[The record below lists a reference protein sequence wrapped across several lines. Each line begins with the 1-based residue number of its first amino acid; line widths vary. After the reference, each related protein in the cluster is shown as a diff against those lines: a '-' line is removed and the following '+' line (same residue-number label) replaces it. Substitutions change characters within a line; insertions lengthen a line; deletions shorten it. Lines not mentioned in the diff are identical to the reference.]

1 MSLAR
6 SRTRMRLRC
15 AFPAVALVAAL
26 VGLTACGSGSPAPRP
41 TAPVVDGQLAQQL
54 KGAVGDA
61 GALVHLQELQKIADR
76 NGGNRAS
83 PSPGYLASADYVSGV
98 LRAAGFDVATPDYT
112 LSRRRGGS
120 GGSEGGEGPTTLP
133 NVVTQT
139 RTGDPAHVVV
149 IGAHLDSV
157 KQGPGIVDDGSGVA
171 TLLEIATRLGA
182 SPAVRNMVRFGFWGS
197 EESGAQ
203 GSTGYVTGLSDA
215 DRDAIMLYLNVDMV
229 GSPNG
234 GYFVQGG
241 TGDDTS
247 AAGPPGSGTV
257 GDVLADQL
265 GSTGVTP
272 QRITFVG
279 DDETPFVAANI
290 PSAGAEN
297 GDRKKKTAEQ
307 AQTAGGQAGEV
318 FDPCYHQA
326 CDTIQNVNPVV
337 LDHYLHA
344 LAGTLA
350 HFATTTDTLP

>member
-6 SRTRMRLRC
+6 SRTRTRLGW
-15 AFPAVALVAAL
+15 ASLAVALVAAL
-26 VGLTACGSGSPAPRP
+26 VALSACGSGPAPRP
-41 TAPVVDGQLAQQL
+41 TVPVVDGQLGQQL

-61 GALVHLQELQKIADR
+61 GALVHLQELQQIADQ

-83 PSPGYLASADYVSGV
+83 PSPGYLASVDYVAGV
-98 LRAAGFDVATPDYT
+98 LRAAGYDVETPDYP
-112 LSRRRGGS
+112 LSKRRSES
-120 GGSEGGEGPTTLP
+120 GGPATAQ

-139 RTGDPAHVVV
+139 RTGDPAHVVM

-182 SPAVRNMVRFGFWGS
+182 SPALRNMVRFGFWGS

-203 GSTGYVTGLSDA
+203 GSTGYVTSLSDA
-215 DRDAIMLYLNVDMV
+215 DRTAIMLYLNVDMV
-229 GSPNG
+229 ASPNG

-241 TGDDTS
+241 TGDDT
-247 AAGPPGSGTV
+247 AATGPPGSATV

-265 GSTGVTP
+265 ASTGVTP
-272 QRITFVG
+272 QRIKFVG

-297 GDRKKKTAEQ
+297 GDRRKKTEEQ
-307 AQTAGGQAGEV
+307 AQTAGGQADEV

-326 CDTIQNVNPVV
+326 CDTVQNVNPVV

>member
-6 SRTRMRLRC
+6 SPIRTRLYW
-15 AFPAVALVAAL
+15 ALLAVALVAL
-26 VGLTACGSGSPAPRP
+26 SACGSGSQTPRP

-54 KGAVGDA
+54 KGAVGNS
-61 GALVHLQELQKIADR
+61 GALVHLQELQKIADQ
-76 NGGNRAS
+76 NGGNRAT
-83 PSPGYLASADYVSGV
+83 PSPGYLASVDYVSGV

-112 LSRRRGGS
+112 LSRRRGGTD
-120 GGSEGGEGPTTLP
+120 GGGGPTTLP

-139 RTGDPAHVVV
+139 RTGDPAHVVM

-171 TLLEIATRLGA
+171 ALLEIATRLGP
-182 SPAVRNMVRFGFWGS
+182 SPAVRNVVRFGFWGS

-203 GSTGYVTGLSDA
+203 GSKGYVTGLSDA
-215 DRDAIMLYLNVDMV
+215 DRAKVMLYLNVDMIA
-229 GSPNG
+229 SPDG

-247 AAGPPGSGTV
+247 SAGPPGSATV

-272 QRITFVG
+272 QRIPFVG

-297 GDRKKKTAEQ
+297 GDRKKKTEEQ
-307 AQTAGGQAGEV
+307 AQAWGGQAGGAY
-318 FDPCYHQA
+318 DPCYHQA
-326 CDTIQNVNPVV
+326 CDTVQNVNPVV